1 MKTLYILIVIIFT
14 ATLSTAQK
22 TNLRLHLEIGKTYT
36 QVMDSKANIV
46 QEIAGQKMDITMGI
60 KGGMTYLVKT
70 VNDNTYD
77 LEVRYKHLN
86 MTMQLPQM
94 TLQFNSEESDKED
107 VFSQILAEM
116 IDKPFYI
123 KIAKN
128 GKIEAVKNIEAL
140 FTSAF
145 NKFSL
150 SEAETL
156 QVKNQLSKA
165 YGEEAFKGNM
175 EMATAIFPD
184 SPVAIGDKWTIT
196 TKLVSEM
203 TADINTIYEFK
214 AEHKDHYLIQGKS
227 KIETIDKD
235 AYIETTA
242 GMPMKV
248 NLTGVMVSEI
258 KVDKNSGWI
267 LEAKIEQEMQGDMQF
282 KENSA
287 LPEGMIVPMTIKNE
301 MTITEK

>member
-1 MKTLYILIVIIFT
+1 MKTLYILLLSALT

-22 TNLRLHLEIGKTYT
+22 TNLRFNLEIGKTYT
-36 QVMDSKANIV
+36 QIMNSKSNIV

-60 KGGMTYLVKT
+60 KGGMTYLVKA
-70 VNDNTYD
+70 VNDDTYD

-107 VFSQILAEM
+107 ILSQILAEM

-184 SPVAIGDKWTIT
+184 SPVVIGDKWTIT
-196 TKLVSEM
+196 TKLASEM

-214 AEHKDHYLIQGKS
+214 AENKDHYLIQGRS
-227 KIETIDKD
+227 KIETTNKD
-235 AYIETTA
+235 TYIETTA

-248 NLTGVMVSEI
+248 DLTGTMVSEI

-267 LEAKIEQEMQGDMQF
+267 IEANIAQEMQGNMQF

-287 LPEGMIVPMTIKNE
+287 LPDGMTVPMTIKNE